1 MRAPTVPPVP
11 RTKIAAEEAR
21 AAARPKRVSQAE
33 TDVRALLAVIGSP
46 LFRRMLA
53 VMLAPAVVVI
63 GAVVLLRLW
72 GVL

>member
-1 MRAPTVPPVP
+1 MRAPIAPRIKAAPEGSRAAVRRKGVPQ
-11 RTKIAAEEAR
+11 TESDAR
-21 AAARPKRVSQAE
+21 AVLALVS
-33 TDVRALLAVIGSP
+33 SP

-63 GAVVLLRLW
+63 GVVVLLRLW

>member
-1 MRAPTVPPVP
+1 MRAPTVPSVR
-11 RTKIAAEEAR
+11 RTKIAAEEAL
-21 AAARPKRVSQAE
+21 AAARPKRDSQAE

-63 GAVVLLRLW
+63 GGIVLLRLW

>member
-11 RTKIAAEEAR
+11 RTKVAAEESLPPARRKSVPQWETDAR
-21 AAARPKRVSQAE
+21 AV
-33 TDVRALLAVIGSP
+33 LAVVCSP

-63 GAVVLLRLW
+63 GVVVLLRLW